1 MHFLDAPC
9 DSPQRKHYRIVYAY
23 KFFCRISLR
32 SDVVCMGPTTA
43 RVSHASSKE
52 KDLLRDW
59 PPQVELDFGLV
70 DSKAPA
76 RVRVSSPTC
85 ERGGAWIVAFRS
97 QFRVISR
104 SQKGSLTHQSIQIV
118 DLAKVVMVECSDGS
132 NRGSVNVMSVRPV

>member
-1 MHFLDAPC
+1 MLYAWDQQLHESRMLHP
-9 DSPQRKHYRIVYAY
+9 RKKICSEIGRHR
-23 KFFCRISLR
+23 L
-32 SDVVCMGPTTA
+32 
-43 RVSHASSKE
+43 
-52 KDLLRDW
+52 
-59 PPQVELDFGLV
+59 VELDFGLV